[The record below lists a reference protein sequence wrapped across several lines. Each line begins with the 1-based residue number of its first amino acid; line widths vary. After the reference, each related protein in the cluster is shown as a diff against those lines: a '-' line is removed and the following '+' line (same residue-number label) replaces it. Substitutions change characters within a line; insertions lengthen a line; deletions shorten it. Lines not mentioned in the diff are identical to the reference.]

1 MTVVGLSL
9 QKSGFNIE
17 GVRFHTGHL
26 GPLELKISWRHLV
39 DYVRLE
45 MVAGP
50 PTALE
55 FRGIDIQQVG
65 GATVGCHCLSLSVI
79 TIRCTSIL
87 S

>member
-50 PTALE
+50 PTALQ
-55 FRGIDIQQVG
+55 FRGLDVQQVG
-65 GATVGCHCLSLSVI
+65 GTTVGSQNQDNF
-79 TIRCTSIL
+79 IL
-87 S
+87 SAYDIQLQQ